1 MEAEGV
7 PYPPVDSNPPT
18 PLSQEDFELI
28 EGVSLESLQPST
40 RASYGAGL
48 LAFHIYCDS
57 KRVDESL
64 RAPVDLVILQSF
76 IAKMAGIYS
85 ASTIS
90 GYVAAIRAW
99 HVVHGV
105 AWTVDGPSLN
115 AIVKGAQRMAPKES
129 VRQKREPVAIE
140 YIEKNLSTPLQNK
153 FTRRRGPGMLNH
165 DLLGSSETRGG
176 DRPEFISLRPKKTHQ
191 EVRFG

>member
-1 MEAEGV
+1 MEAEGIS
-7 PYPPVDSNPPT
+7 YPPVNSDTPT

-28 EGVSLESLQPST
+28 EGVSLKSLQPST

-48 LAFHIYCDS
+48 LAFHIYCDL

-64 RAPVDLVILQSF
+64 RAPVDLTILQSF

-90 GYVAAIRAW
+90 GYVAAIQAW
-99 HVVHGV
+99 HIIHGI

-115 AIVKGAQRMAPKES
+115 TIIKGAQRMAPKES
-129 VRQKREPVAIE
+129 VRQKREPVTIE
-140 YIEKNLSTPLQNK
+140 YIEKISQHLSKT
-153 FTRRRGPGMLNH
+153 
-165 DLLGSSETRGG
+165 SSL
-176 DRPEFISLRPKKTHQ
+176 DVAVLAC
-191 EVRFG
+191 